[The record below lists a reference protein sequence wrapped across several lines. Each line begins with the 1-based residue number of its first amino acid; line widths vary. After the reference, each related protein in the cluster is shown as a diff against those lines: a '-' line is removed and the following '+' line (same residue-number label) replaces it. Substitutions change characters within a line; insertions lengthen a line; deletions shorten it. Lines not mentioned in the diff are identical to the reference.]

1 MTLGKFATTVAAAV
15 LALCAAGASVLDA
28 QSPRSYTWYAEL
40 GSLDQDTKTITIKV
54 QIRDGVTTYAGSYK
68 PGDKLMLTWAPVK
81 GEADTVIYAPKY
93 EVMKGIDEGFIL
105 PVEFISADP
114 ANHSLTVKASAPDA
128 VLQSVRSV
136 QPGKWIKVVAPMQ
149 QPRDTAALTSAA
161 AAEKPDLKPPPPAP
175 TPTADARGGGRGRG
189 RGQAGA
195 AADGA
200 EAPAP
205 ASPAPAAGGG
215 GGPMAGTWAI
225 SAQIAGNTAGSE
237 CTFVVEGVKITGTC
251 GAGQLGKGDV
261 TGEVN
266 GANISFEY
274 SVTYGGMPLT
284 FAYTGTIDAATNT
297 LTGTVTVFGMT
308 GDFTG
313 KKK

>member
-1 MTLGKFATTVAAAV
+1 MTTGKFATTVAAAA

-28 QSPRSYTWYAEL
+28 QAPRSYTWYAEL
-40 GSLDQDTKTITIKV
+40 TSLDPGTKTITVKV
-54 QIRDGVTTYAGSYK
+54 QIRDGVTNYLSGYK
-68 PGDKLMLTWAPVK
+68 PGDKLMLTWVPIK

-93 EVMKGIDEGFIL
+93 EEMKGIDEGFIL
-105 PVEFISADP
+105 PVEFVSADP

-128 VLQSVRSV
+128 VLQSVRAV
-136 QPGKWIKVVAPMQ
+136 QPGKWIKIVAPMQ

-161 AAEKPDLKPPPPAP
+161 AAEKPDLKPPPAP
-175 TPTADARGGGRGRG
+175 TPTADASGGGRGRG

-200 EAPAP
+200 GGP
-205 ASPAPAAGGG
+205 ASGAPAAGGG

-225 SAQIAGNTAGSE
+225 SSQIAGNSAGSE
-237 CTFVVEGVKITGTC
+237 CTFVLEGTKITGTC

-266 GANISFEY
+266 GANVSFEY
-274 SVTYGGMPLT
+274 SVSYSGMPLT
-284 FAYTGTIDAATNT
+284 FAYIGTLDPATNA
-297 LTGTVTVFGMT
+297 LKGTVTVFGMT

-313 KKK
+313 TKK